1 MKSRLE
7 IWLMFTIGLVFNL
20 LVDIQILAAPK
31 SSKELSMSTY
41 SAKENTAEEAPGTT
55 FLPFP
60 DMRVFHTQSFFRTQ
74 TNAVWLVLVNAPS
87 SVNMNVV
94 LSPDPN
100 FTITHINA
108 PATWTCNIGTNTCTR
123 VNDGA
128 TNVFEFIQVVGT
140 ISSNAPTTIT
150 NAATLTEA
158 SLVNPVVKNDIAQ
171 VYNPSKVFQ

>member
-7 IWLMFTIGLVFNL
+7 IWLIFTIGLVFNL

-31 SSKELSMSTY
+31 SSKELSMSSY

-55 FLPFP
+55 LLPFP

-74 TNAVWLVLVNAPS
+74 TNAIWLVLVNAPS

-94 LSPDPN
+94 LNPDPN

-108 PATWTCNIGTNTCTR
+108 PAT
-123 VNDGA
+123 
-128 TNVFEFIQVVGT
+128 
-140 ISSNAPTTIT
+140 
-150 NAATLTEA
+150 
-158 SLVNPVVKNDIAQ
+158 
-171 VYNPSKVFQ
+171 